1 MRGCLRKG
9 GGHLK
14 IRFPVDRGRGA
25 EALLEEMVEV
35 AAVVITCPQR
45 HFPDGEGAVLQQ
57 RRGGLQTNIPQ
68 IPLRD
73 LGGAFHGHIILGNQ
87 VLQNDRQQGPEK
99 IRADTAGKSGGN
111 DCGKYRALDGG
122 EQ

>member
-9 GGHLK
+9 GGHLR
-14 IRFPVDRGRGA
+14 IRSPVDRGRDA

-68 IPLRD
+68 ILLIAGIPVFFQQQIKVIAVVVKMFLQIP
-73 LGGAFHGHIILGNQ
+73 GA
-87 VLQNDRQQGPEK
+87 DRG
-99 IRADTAGKSGGN
+99 RSRRGCT
-111 DCGKYRALDGG
+111 
-122 EQ
+122 